1 MRVESVNVA
10 HDPRVVQVGAREVST
25 GIAKVPVPS
34 AWVGAL
40 GVGGDVVADQ
50 DAHGGPDQAVYLY
63 SREDYGWWDRELGER
78 HAPGAFGENLTVTS
92 YGGGDV
98 RVGDR
103 FRAGGAVLEATAPRI
118 PCGVFATHVR
128 RDGWVK
134 RFADSRRT
142 GVYARVLEEGEV
154 AAGDAWEPLGG
165 GEGNPTIAELVAV
178 WYEKATPAEELE
190 RILRAPVA
198 ERMRVALERRLASAR
213 AA

>member
-10 HDPRVVQVGAREVST
+10 HDPRILQVGAREVST

-40 GVGGDVVADQ
+40 GVAGDVVADTES
-50 DAHGGPDQAVYLY
+50 HGGADQAVYLY
-63 SREDYGWWDRELGER
+63 SREDYDWWDAEER
-78 HAPGAFGENLTVTS
+78 DHHAPGAFGENLTVS
-92 YGGGDV
+92 SFGGDV

-118 PCGVFATHVR
+118 PCGVFAAHVR
-128 RDGWVK
+128 RDAWVK
-134 RFADSRRT
+134 RFAASRRA

-154 AAGDAWEPLGG
+154 AAGDAFEALGG
-165 GEGNPTIAELVAV
+165 GEGNPTISELVTV
-178 WYEKATPAEELE
+178 WYASDTPPDELE

-198 ERMRVALERRLASAR
+198 ARLRAALERRLEGVR
-213 AA
+213 I